1 MRSSIALFSLVA
13 GVHALESASSQCTES
28 SIHHTTTISTR
39 TFTATF
45 TAIPSHSNAASAQ
58 EDGTSLMI
66 SATQAF
72 TFSDSGITTKPSSE
86 ITATIFA
93 TDSPS
98 FSTASDV
105 VSSQISAS
113 ASGPQPSTPGASGAT
128 GQSSIGNSPPSSS
141 FNSSSILV
149 SVPTSSQWSTQ
160 SRYSPPPTMA
170 TSTATTAGN
179 SSSPKHSVIAFTGSS
194 STTTTTGG
202 AALVAFLFAMLL
214 L

>member
-1 MRSSIALFSLVA
+1 MRSSIALFGLVA
-13 GVHALESASSQCTES
+13 GVHALEPASSQCTES

-45 TAIPSHSNAASAQ
+45 TAIPSHINAASAQ
-58 EDGTSLMI
+58 EDGTSSII
-66 SATQAF
+66 SAAQAF
-72 TFSDSGITTKPSSE
+72 TFSDSGITTKSSSE

-98 FSTASDV
+98 SSTASDGI
-105 VSSQISAS
+105 SSQNSAS
-113 ASGPQPSTPGASGAT
+113 ASGPQPSDPSASGAI
-128 GQSSIGNSPPSSS
+128 GQSSIGNSSPSSS
-141 FNSSSILV
+141 FSSSSILA

-160 SRYSPPPTMA
+160 SRYGPPPTMS

-202 AALVAFLFAMLL
+202 AALVAFLSTMLL